1 MIKYLI
7 KIIVFLLLTLLI
19 GCSNY
24 ILFKEGVTES
34 EFQKDRVICEDKA
47 YALVGRAPPWD
58 DNLMKLTS
66 WKRELKSEY
75 YKCMYEK
82 GYIRK

>member
-1 MIKYLI
+1 MLKCLI
-7 KIIVFLLLTLLI
+7 KISHYLLFTLLI

-24 ILFKEGVTES
+24 VLFKEGVTES
-34 EFQKDRVICEDKA
+34 QFQKDRSNCEDKA

-58 DNLMKLTS
+58 DNLMRLTS
-66 WKRELKSEY
+66 WKRALKAEY
-75 YKCMYEK
+75 YNCMYEK

>member
-1 MIKYLI
+1 MTKLFF
-7 KIIVFLLLTLLI
+7 KIIPYLQLTLLI

-47 YALVGRAPPWD
+47 YALVGKAPPWD
-58 DNLMKLTS
+58 DNLIRLTS

-75 YKCMYEK
+75 YNCMYEK